1 MEHKRY
7 IILTRV
13 DIECDTPLKVGN
25 GEKDLYTNSC
35 VCLDENDL
43 PYIPGSSVAGIL
55 RHELPIGD
63 GDRLFGTTDNGSR
76 LSISDARL
84 LYDNDNV
91 SEGFLNE
98 WPESLNMFCF
108 LPQRQHVRIGH
119 LGAKEANGMLFNEQI
134 VYAGARFRFEMSLIS
149 DSENQEPEM
158 AKLMSIL
165 KGGIIRL
172 GGGTRRG
179 FGKISV
185 VSIKQSTLD
194 LTRPEHLNLYLEKS
208 SSLKEEWKGWKDVNY
223 EENGKNQKW
232 ARYILKLKPESSLLF
247 ASGFGDKEA
256 DKTPK
261 KEQRIEWRYG
271 KPVLTE
277 AYKLVPASSVKG
289 TISHRTAFHF
299 NRLCKKWADEIT
311 DWKACVGAS
320 NKAVLTLFGGEDR
333 NGNLRRGNVIVSDIY
348 FEAKEQKFNH
358 VSIDNYTGGAYPGH
372 LFNEKVVWDKN
383 LELTLDIYVEKV
395 ILESNQRVKEAFE
408 SALSDLCNGFLP
420 LGGGIN
426 RGHGVFIGKM
436 EVQ

>member
-43 PYIPGSSVAGIL
+43 PYIPGTSVTGIL

-63 GDRLFGTTDNGSR
+63 GDRLFGTTDIGSR

-149 DSENQEPEM
+149 DSEDQEPEM

-232 ARYILKLKPESSLLF
+232 ARYILKLKPENSLLF

>member
-43 PYIPGSSVAGIL
+43 PYIPGTSVAGIL

-63 GDRLFGTTDNGSR
+63 GDRLFGTTDIGSR

-149 DSENQEPEM
+149 DSEDQEPEM

-172 GGGTRRG
+172 GGGPRRG

-208 SSLKEEWKGWKDVNY
+208 SL
-223 EENGKNQKW
+223 
-232 ARYILKLKPESSLLF
+232 
-247 ASGFGDKEA
+247 
-256 DKTPK
+256 
-261 KEQRIEWRYG
+261 
-271 KPVLTE
+271 
-277 AYKLVPASSVKG
+277 
-289 TISHRTAFHF
+289 
-299 NRLCKKWADEIT
+299 
-311 DWKACVGAS
+311 
-320 NKAVLTLFGGEDR
+320 
-333 NGNLRRGNVIVSDIY
+333 
-348 FEAKEQKFNH
+348 
-358 VSIDNYTGGAYPGH
+358 
-372 LFNEKVVWDKN
+372 
-383 LELTLDIYVEKV
+383 
-395 ILESNQRVKEAFE
+395 
-408 SALSDLCNGFLP
+408 
-420 LGGGIN
+420 
-426 RGHGVFIGKM
+426 
-436 EVQ
+436 

>member
-43 PYIPGSSVAGIL
+43 PYIPGTSVAGIL

-63 GDRLFGTTDNGSR
+63 GDRLFGTTDIGSR

-149 DSENQEPEM
+149 DSEDQEPEM

-232 ARYILKLKPESSLLF
+232 ARYILKLKPENSLLF

-261 KEQRIEWRYG
+261 KEQRFEWRYG

>member
-43 PYIPGSSVAGIL
+43 PYIPGTSVAGIL

-63 GDRLFGTTDNGSR
+63 GDRLFGTTDIGSR

-194 LTRPEHLNLYLEKS
+194 LTSPEHLNLYLEKS

-232 ARYILKLKPESSLLF
+232 ARYILKLKPENSLLF

-333 NGNLRRGNVIVSDIY
+333 NGNLHRGNVIVSDIY

-383 LELTLDIYVEKV
+383 LELTLDIFVEKV

>member
-43 PYIPGSSVAGIL
+43 PYIPGTSVAGIL

-63 GDRLFGTTDNGSR
+63 GDRLFGTTDIGSR

-149 DSENQEPEM
+149 DSEDQEPEM

-232 ARYILKLKPESSLLF
+232 ARYILKLKPENSLLF